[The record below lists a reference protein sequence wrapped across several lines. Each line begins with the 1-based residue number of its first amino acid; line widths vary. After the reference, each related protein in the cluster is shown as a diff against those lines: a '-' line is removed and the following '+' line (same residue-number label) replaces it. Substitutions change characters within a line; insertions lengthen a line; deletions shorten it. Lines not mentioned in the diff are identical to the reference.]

1 MDEKYDSSVS
11 QTRLLSEKVSDQPE
25 THDDKDKVVEFSI
38 PSWQVRGDIFRGIE
52 VTLHYHYHDVDTQRV
67 GEDGLQ
73 SGHLQLH
80 DHRVREARHQR
91 LHLDHAQDQGGVGL
105 KLKVD
110 HHDASLCCVINVCL
124 PLTLASYHRR
134 LLLNNQQ

>member
-1 MDEKYDSSVS
+1 MDDSSVS

-38 PSWQVRGDIFRGIE
+38 PSWQVRGDIFRGNE

-73 SGHLQLH
+73 SGHQWLICGLPGSVIKVH
-80 DHRVREARHQR
+80 SEGVY
-91 LHLDHAQDQGGVGL
+91 LDTAQ
-105 KLKVD
+105 
-110 HHDASLCCVINVCL
+110 SL
-124 PLTLASYHRR
+124 
-134 LLLNNQQ
+134 